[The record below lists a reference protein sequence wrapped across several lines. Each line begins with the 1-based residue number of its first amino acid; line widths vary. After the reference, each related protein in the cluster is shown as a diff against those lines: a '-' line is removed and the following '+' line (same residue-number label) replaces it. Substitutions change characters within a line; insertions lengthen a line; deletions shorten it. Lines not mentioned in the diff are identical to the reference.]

1 MLAKKTERAQLPEK
15 KLKVLTKAFFG
26 ILENWQLSNNDK
38 AKLLGWEYEHKRY
51 VIDEMRKGQRAIDQ
65 DDDKIT
71 RIIEIINIHKSLRL
85 LFPYDL
91 DLAYQ
96 WITEKREV
104 FNRHSA
110 LDIMKAEGIMGIT
123 AIRKYLD
130 HARTS

>member
-1 MLAKKTERAQLPEK
+1 
-15 KLKVLTKAFFG
+15 
-26 ILENWQLSNNDK
+26 
-38 AKLLGWEYEHKRY
+38 
-51 VIDEMRKGQRAIDQ
+51 MRKGQRAIDQ